1 MKRLL
6 ALVAVLGAAATLAA
20 AALASAPPVGRL
32 PTGPVQTV
40 ERPAGGTFTVTLPRP
55 GFLGRQWRVAR
66 AFDSN
71 VVREVA
77 EGTKQTGDVWAT
89 YRTVAPGATWVV
101 YALTRG
107 ETSYAYASRAF
118 HVVVT
123 RSMQGV
129 ACPNGLLPL
138 TANPIGPAV
147 AAALAGDP
155 AKNRPQATGAAV
167 ASNDAGRGPQVKAA
181 CGADV
186 QARTVVVYVTDRALL
201 PSQSASQRV
210 LFVGRTKTGY
220 HVWERAH

>member
-1 MKRLL
+1 
-6 ALVAVLGAAATLAA
+6 
-20 AALASAPPVGRL
+20 
-32 PTGPVQTV
+32 
-40 ERPAGGTFTVTLPRP
+40 
-55 GFLGRQWRVAR
+55 VAR
-66 AFDSN
+66 VFDSG

-77 EGTKQTGDVWAT
+77 EGAKRSGDVWAT
-89 YRTVAPGATWVV
+89 YRTVAPGTTWVV

-118 HVVVT
+118 RVVVS
-123 RSMQGV
+123 RSTQGV
-129 ACPNGLLPL
+129 ACPNGLLKL

-147 AAALAGDP
+147 AAALAADP
-155 AKNRPQATGAAV
+155 AENRPQATGAAI

-210 LFVGRTKTGY
+210 LFVGRTNTGY
-220 HVWERAH
+220 RIWERAH